1 MKLTPAAA
9 EVIAIDALAFIA
21 ADDDL
26 LSRFVALTG
35 LDPSTVRSEIQKP
48 AFLHGVMHFLVE
60 DERLLVAF
68 AASAGLKPEQVAAA
82 AQALGVRWG

>member
-1 MKLTPAAA
+1 MKLAPATA

-21 ADDDL
+21 ADDDM
-26 LSRFVALTG
+26 LSRFVTLTG
-35 LDPSTVRSEIQKP
+35 LDPSTVRSELQKP
-48 AFLHGVMHFLVE
+48 AFLHGGMHFLVE